1 MGFCRLLLFLLV
13 GETMKNKIISAL
25 EDMPVIAA
33 VRDRFFEKALNSPAS
48 VIFLLGGDISTIGDK
63 IRTAKEKGKFIF
75 VHIDL
80 TDGIGKDKSGLKFL
94 NSLGLD
100 GILSTRGNLIKFAK
114 EIGLITIQRFFV
126 YDSYGVNGIE
136 DMVNNTKPDFIE
148 IMPGLIDKITA
159 RFSKGITPLIAGG
172 LIETKQEITNALNSG
187 AFAVSTGKEELWNM

>member
-1 MGFCRLLLFLLV
+1 V
-13 GETMKNKIISAL
+13 GETMKSKIISAL
-25 EDMPVIAA
+25 EELPVIAA
-33 VRDRFFEKALNSPAS
+33 VRDRFFEPALNSPAS

-63 IRTAKEKGKFIF
+63 IRAAKEKGKFIF

-94 NSLGLD
+94 YSLGAD

-114 EIGLITIQRFFV
+114 EIGFITIQRFFV